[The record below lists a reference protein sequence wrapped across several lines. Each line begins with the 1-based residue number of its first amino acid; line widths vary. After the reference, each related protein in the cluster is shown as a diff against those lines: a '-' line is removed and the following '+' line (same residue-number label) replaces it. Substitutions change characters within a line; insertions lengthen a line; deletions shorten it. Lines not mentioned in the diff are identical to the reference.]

1 MKKPD
6 NTSKQTYARNK
17 KAFFDYEIGKKYT
30 AGILL
35 KGYEVKSIRQ
45 GSANLKD
52 SFIRI
57 KNFEAWLINMYIPL
71 YGHAFVKEYNPRRE
85 RKLLMNK
92 KELKELLI
100 AQDAKNMSI
109 IPLEI
114 YPAGKMI
121 KVRIGTGKGRRK
133 IDKRSKLKE
142 KDLKRQL
149 ETELSG
155 RVSF

>member
-1 MKKPD
+1 
-6 NTSKQTYARNK
+6 
-17 KAFFDYEIGKKYT
+17 
-30 AGILL
+30 
-35 KGYEVKSIRQ
+35 
-45 GSANLKD
+45 
-52 SFIRI
+52 
-57 KNFEAWLINMYIPL
+57 
-71 YGHAFVKEYNPRRE
+71 
-85 RKLLMNK
+85 MNK